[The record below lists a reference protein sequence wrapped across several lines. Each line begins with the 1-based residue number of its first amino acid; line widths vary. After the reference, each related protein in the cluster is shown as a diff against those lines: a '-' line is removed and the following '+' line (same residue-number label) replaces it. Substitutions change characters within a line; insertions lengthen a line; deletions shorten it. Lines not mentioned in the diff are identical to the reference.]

1 MTLPARVLLS
11 ALLSLAVCGCAGDD
25 GGDDGGDSAGEP
37 LSVRDAWIREP
48 PPRSPAAAYLTIVN
62 HGARPIELVAVETT
76 IAARTE
82 IHVMEQN
89 NGGMTM
95 RRTESVIIPGHGEVS
110 LRSGGTHLMLLDLQ
124 RQPLDGEAVEMV
136 LRFGDGTQKRVDAPV
151 RKG

>member
-1 MTLPARVLLS
+1 MTLSRRVLLA

-25 GGDDGGDSAGEP
+25 GGASAGEP

-48 PPRSPAAAYLTIVN
+48 PPCSPAAAYLTIVN
-62 HGARPIELVAVETT
+62 RGASPIELVAVETA
-76 IAARTE
+76 IAERTE

-95 RRTESVIIPGHGEVS
+95 RRTESVSIPGHGEVS
-110 LRSGGTHLMLLDLQ
+110 LRSGGTHLMLLNLR
-124 RQPLDGEAVEMV
+124 RQPLDGEVVDLV
-136 LRFGDGTQKRVDAPV
+136 LRFGDGTEKRVEAPV